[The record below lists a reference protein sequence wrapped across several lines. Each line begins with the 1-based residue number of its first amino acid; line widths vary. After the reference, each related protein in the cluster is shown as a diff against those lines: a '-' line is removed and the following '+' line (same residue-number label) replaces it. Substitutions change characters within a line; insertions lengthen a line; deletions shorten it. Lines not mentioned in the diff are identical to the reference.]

1 MPTYPLKNLHY
12 IERLLLFKSGDHS
25 DRRPNCGR
33 SERPGYGLCSFLISL
48 ILTGFISI
56 PAYAGDVR
64 EIDLSDGSVIQGEVI
79 SLSNGIYTIRSDN
92 LGIIKLEES
101 KVLAIR
107 PRSSAMDSQ
116 SAQTGSS
123 PGQMQSL
130 QQKMMNDQEIMVL
143 IQSLQNDPEF
153 KRILEDPE
161 IMKAVNAGDVAA
173 LAANPKFMK
182 LLNNATVQEIEK
194 KVK

>member
-1 MPTYPLKNLHY
+1 
-12 IERLLLFKSGDHS
+12 
-25 DRRPNCGR
+25 
-33 SERPGYGLCSFLISL
+33 LISL